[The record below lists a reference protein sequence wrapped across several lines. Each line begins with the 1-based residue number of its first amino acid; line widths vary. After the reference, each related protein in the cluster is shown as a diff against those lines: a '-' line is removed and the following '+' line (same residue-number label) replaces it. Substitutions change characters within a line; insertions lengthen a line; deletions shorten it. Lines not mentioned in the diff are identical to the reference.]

1 MKNDWI
7 KKVFLNAILVNPL
20 HNYGSIFTPQH
31 DCIRDTRFVY
41 GRLMI
46 NYSSLFAKNY
56 NDDPDDDVFFYWPHT
71 AICFITFFT
80 IILFWWTS
88 YPLRDLAYYPNEG
101 WNLFTFLLYLSVPF
115 MFFMVSEVVAPQPE
129 TYKDKEVNL
138 KEYYYKNHKVI
149 LGLAWILQLLLIGN
163 LFVFF
168 HGEVVSLKVVGR
180 VIMLCVM
187 APMVFSSN
195 KRIHE
200 IGMGIFFVGF
210 IYTILKYHI
219 YPVI

>member
-1 MKNDWI
+1 MVTYSHLSMI
-7 KKVFLNAILVNPL
+7 AFVILGLSMV
-20 HNYGSIFTPQH
+20 
-31 DCIRDTRFVY
+31 
-41 GRLMI
+41 RLMI
-46 NYSSLFAKNY
+46 NYSSLLAKNY
-56 NDDPDDDVFFYWPHT
+56 NDSPDDDVYFYWPHT
-71 AICFITFFT
+71 AISFITFFT

-88 YPLRDLAYYPNEG
+88 YPLRDLTYYPNEG

-129 TYKDKEVNL
+129 SYKDKSVDL
-138 KEYYYKNHKVI
+138 REYYYHNHRVI
-149 LGLAWILQLLLIGN
+149 LGLAWVLQVCLLAN

-168 HGEVVSLKVVGR
+168 QGELASLKVVGR
-180 VIMLCVM
+180 VLMLCIM
-187 APMVFSSN
+187 APMVLSSN

-219 YPVI
+219 YPAI

>member
-1 MKNDWI
+1 MVAYSHLSMI
-7 KKVFLNAILVNPL
+7 AFVILGLSMV
-20 HNYGSIFTPQH
+20 
-31 DCIRDTRFVY
+31 
-41 GRLMI
+41 RLMI
-46 NYSSLFAKNY
+46 NYSSLLAKNH

-88 YPLRDLAYYPNEG
+88 YPLRDLSYYPNEN

-115 MFFMVSEVVAPQPE
+115 LFFMVSEVVAPQPE
-129 TYKDKEVNL
+129 SYKDKEVNL
-138 KEYYYKNHKVI
+138 REYYYHNHKVI
-149 LGLAWILQLLLIGN
+149 LGLAWLLQVMLLAN

-168 HGEVVSLKVVGR
+168 KGELESLKVLGR
-180 VIMLCVM
+180 ILMLAIM
-187 APMVFSSN
+187 APMVLSSN

-200 IGMGIFFVGF
+200 IGMAVFFIGF
-210 IYTILKYHI
+210 VYTIIKYHI

>member
-1 MKNDWI
+1 MVAYSHLSMI
-7 KKVFLNAILVNPL
+7 AFVILGLSMV
-20 HNYGSIFTPQH
+20 
-31 DCIRDTRFVY
+31 
-41 GRLMI
+41 RLMI
-46 NYSSLFAKNY
+46 NYSALLAKNH
-56 NDDPDDDVFFYWPHT
+56 NDDPSDDVIFYWPHT

-88 YPLRDLAYYPNEG
+88 YPLRDLEYFPNES

-115 MFFMVSEVVAPQPE
+115 LFFMVSEVVAPPLEQHKE
-129 TYKDKEVNL
+129 KEVNL
-138 KEYYYKNHKVI
+138 REYYYHNHRVI
-149 LGLAWILQLLLIGN
+149 LGLAWVLQVCLLAN

-168 HGEVVSLKVVGR
+168 QGEVVSLKVVGR
-180 VIMLCVM
+180 VLMLVIML
-187 APMVFSSN
+187 PMVISSN
-195 KRIHE
+195 KIIHE

>member
-1 MKNDWI
+1 MVAYSHLSMI
-7 KKVFLNAILVNPL
+7 AFVILGLSMV
-20 HNYGSIFTPQH
+20 
-31 DCIRDTRFVY
+31 
-41 GRLMI
+41 RLMI
-46 NYSSLFAKNY
+46 NYSSLLAKNH
-56 NDDPDDDVFFYWPHT
+56 NDDPDDDVVFYWPHT
-71 AICFITFFT
+71 GICFITFFT

-88 YPLRDLAYYPNEG
+88 YPLRNLAYFPNEG
-101 WNLFTFLLYLSVPF
+101 WNLFTFLLYLGVPF

-129 TYKDKEVNL
+129 TYKDKSVAL
-138 KEYYYKNHKVI
+138 REYYYKNCKVI
-149 LGLAWILQLLLIGN
+149 LGLAWSLQLLLIGN

-168 HGEVVSLKVVGR
+168 HGEVGSLKFIGR

-200 IGMGIFFVGF
+200 IGMGIFLAGF